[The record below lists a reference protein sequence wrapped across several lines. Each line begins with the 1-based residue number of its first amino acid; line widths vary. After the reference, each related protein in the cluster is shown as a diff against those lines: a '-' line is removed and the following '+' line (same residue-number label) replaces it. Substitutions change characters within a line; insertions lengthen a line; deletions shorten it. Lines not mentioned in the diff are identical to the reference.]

1 MPKLKNLL
9 YPAVSGFVLS
19 FLITLIATH
28 HFLLALL
35 RGALWAAGFAVL
47 AAGISFLYEKFLS
60 EGLGSDSLSDSTSRP
75 VSGNM
80 VDITISDEELT
91 PDDSGPR
98 FDVSGER
105 TAPLSAAQTKLSDMS
120 DVEPAVSRPAVSTV
134 SAASAPRSSASAVRP
149 AVEPV
154 VSANVVSEPA
164 AAKPASPAAAVSEEP
179 NAQETSSFKP
189 VNLAG
194 QPVER
199 EQPSASADDIDSLDE
214 LPEIGELNLVGSD
227 ASVEEDSEFA
237 EEGEA
242 PSSSRAQFADG
253 SSPASQDAETMAKA
267 IRTLLKRED

>member
-35 RGALWAAGFAVL
+35 RGALWAAGFAAL

-60 EGLGSDSLSDSTSRP
+60 EGLGSDSLSESTSRP
-75 VSGNM
+75 VSGNV

-105 TAPLSAAQTKLSDMS
+105 AAPMSAAQGRLSDMN
-120 DVEPAVSRPAVSTV
+120 DAEPVADTAVVPEPAV
-134 SAASAPRSSASAVRP
+134 
-149 AVEPV
+149 
-154 VSANVVSEPA
+154 
-164 AAKPASPAAAVSEEP
+164 AKPAPQTAAVSEEP
-179 NAQETSSFKP
+179 KAAEAAAFKP

-199 EQPSASADDIDSLDE
+199 EQPSGSAEDIDSLDE

-227 ASVEEDSEFA
+227 SSVEEDSEFA